1 MMFLNPNALTELQ
14 KMAPRTRVFLSMPYI
29 QGITPA
35 CMDNASSHDIPD
47 EVAIGLHR
55 RDGFFAINEAALS
68 PLDHGNLYGDG
79 VFEGIRIVGRRVLL
93 LKEHI
98 ERWFN
103 SAEKIGLE
111 FPYTREELTHIIV
124 ELSRQSLGNDNT
136 TGYIRPVLTRGLG
149 NLGVNPAKCIAP
161 TLYIIASSISLYP
174 TQRYTDGINVS
185 IARKIRRNDLRHLD
199 PNAKTNNYLNNVL
212 ALLETRATGALET
225 IMLTDD
231 GYIAEATADN
241 IFIAQT
247 LDDTPTLTYPAAP
260 YALVGLTRNLIITL
274 ARKLG
279 FKTIESSTLLPTD
292 LVGASREVFIT
303 GTACGLMPVQAIE
316 GIPNADPN
324 NRPLTDQLRN
334 AFNHAMESDPD
345 IAVSID
351 APNDVI
357 DAYIRAPFAIP
368 LSV

>member
-1 MMFLNPNALTELQ
+1 MFLNPNALVELQ

-29 QGITPA
+29 EGITPA
-35 CMDNASSHDIPD
+35 CMDHATPHDIP
-47 EVAIGLHR
+47 EELEIGLHR
-55 RDGFFAINEAALS
+55 RDGYFAINEAGLS

-79 VFEGIRIVGRRVLL
+79 VFEGIRIVGRRILL

-103 SAEKIGLE
+103 SAQKIGLE
-111 FPYTREELTHIIV
+111 FPYTRDELTHIIV

-174 TQRYTDGINVS
+174 AQRYTDGINVS

-225 IMLTDD
+225 IMLTDE
-231 GYIAEATADN
+231 GYVAEATADN

-247 LDDTPTLTYPAAP
+247 LDGKPTLTYPAAP
-260 YALVGLTRNLIITL
+260 YALVGLTRNLIISL

-279 FKTIESSTLLPTD
+279 FTTCESATLLPTD
-292 LVGASREVFIT
+292 LVGSSREVFIT
-303 GTACGLMPVQAIE
+303 GTACGLMPVKTIE
-316 GIPNADPN
+316 GIPNADPQ

-334 AFNHAMESDPD
+334 AFNNAMENDSE
-345 IAVSID
+345 IAISID
-351 APNDVI
+351 ASKTQI
-357 DAYIRAPFAIP
+357 DAYIHTPFAVP